1 MASETAPRRRGQPGS
16 AVDTMAASFAAAVA
30 RDPTA
35 STDNAAAGRE
45 AVLEVRRTQMEAA
58 MAHIPGRRAPKRQR
72 QALDA
77 EQEEAFS
84 ASGVLC
90 SPALVHGAPLPPDK
104 YMFARPTE
112 AFVPPL
118 DPVTASRLVLQ
129 AEPKLRV
136 VDDEGMPV
144 PGDVAAATDSSASAR
159 AKASAAQGASLDDP
173 TVLDE
178 PRRAGSSSRAGPL
191 SKRARGPATAVP
203 APDGSGPPGSDTG
216 FQLTETEERALA
228 RGAHDSRASGACS
241 GAEASMALARGVT
254 EGAAEM
260 ARVARAP
267 TLAALDDFLTLVGRV
282 YYREPETGV
291 SSADGSGF
299 IVLRRTVLGR
309 LTSPLRR
316 PTVLDKWSPYQ
327 AALFES
333 AICLVGK
340 DFNAI
345 ADLVEG
351 KTEQDVMEFYYAWKK
366 SKNYARWK
374 ATFRPPARV

>member
-1 MASETAPRRRGQPGS
+1 MVLRVLLLPQRLGPRRHRPASVPRTHVCHPRPRLLLVMS
-16 AVDTMAASFAAAVA
+16 A
-30 RDPTA
+30 
-35 STDNAAAGRE
+35 
-45 AVLEVRRTQMEAA
+45 
-58 MAHIPGRRAPKRQR
+58 
-72 QALDA
+72 
-77 EQEEAFS
+77 
-84 ASGVLC
+84 C
-90 SPALVHGAPLPPDK
+90 PA
-104 YMFARPTE
+104 
-112 AFVPPL
+112 
-118 DPVTASRLVLQ
+118 
-129 AEPKLRV
+129 
-136 VDDEGMPV
+136 
-144 PGDVAAATDSSASAR
+144 
-159 AKASAAQGASLDDP
+159 
-173 TVLDE
+173 
-178 PRRAGSSSRAGPL
+178 
-191 SKRARGPATAVP
+191 
-203 APDGSGPPGSDTG
+203 
-216 FQLTETEERALA
+216 
-228 RGAHDSRASGACS
+228 
-241 GAEASMALARGVT
+241 
-254 EGAAEM
+254 
-260 ARVARAP
+260 AP